1 MSTVFAAAVRERAG
15 LAWQALQA
23 ARDADDAHAMLVA
36 EAEWEDAW
44 RLAQAHGVPI
54 EQGRPGSQEEAGR
67 DVDTAV

>member
-23 ARDADDAHAMLVA
+23 ARDDDDAHAVLVA

-44 RLAQAHGVPI
+44 RLAQAHGIAI
-54 EQGRPGSQEEAGR
+54 EQGRPGPQGEAG
-67 DVDTAV
+67 A